1 MGRAPGSP
9 HSKKLILPPPDR
21 QPFSS
26 CASTESTAACAVL
39 KMLCET
45 VNRLQAARTRKLT
58 KELVV
63 GKSPDLTGK
72 HRSQPPA
79 PEHVGR
85 AKFTPQ
91 QEVHTPAVRTS
102 TIFILRLNRKYRS
115 ACHFEDA
122 LQNSKPPSGGSDS
135 QLRKI
140 GCWKSSAHRQTPI
153 AAARS
158 RTCGPRQVHPTA
170 RSAYSRRPNINHF
183 HPAPQ
188 PKVPFRVP
196 F

>member
-1 MGRAPGSP
+1 
-9 HSKKLILPPPDR
+9 
-21 QPFSS
+21 
-26 CASTESTAACAVL
+26 
-39 KMLCET
+39 MLCET

-85 AKFTPQ
+85 ARFTPQ

-135 QLRKI
+135 QLRKN
-140 GCWKSSAHRQTPI
+140 WLLERATTVTPVPHNAKTNATARRAPARII
-153 AAARS
+153 AAV
-158 RTCGPRQVHPTA
+158 QVLA
-170 RSAYSRRPNINHF
+170 
-183 HPAPQ
+183 
-188 PKVPFRVP
+188 
-196 F
+196 

>member
-1 MGRAPGSP
+1 
-9 HSKKLILPPPDR
+9 
-21 QPFSS
+21 
-26 CASTESTAACAVL
+26 
-39 KMLCET
+39 
-45 VNRLQAARTRKLT
+45 
-58 KELVV
+58 
-63 GKSPDLTGK
+63 
-72 HRSQPPA
+72 
-79 PEHVGR
+79 VGR

-153 AAARS
+153 SAARS

-170 RSAYSRRPNINHF
+170 RSTYSCRPTVKHF
-183 HPAPQ
+183 QPAPQ